1 MKVNYIEMR
10 KKSAKFFM
18 NYLSH
23 VFSSQLWNNNN
34 NNNGLKRFRF
44 FLHFRNHIRGQ
55 EDEEVHIRADR
66 RMEQH

>member
-1 MKVNYIEMR
+1 MKVNYTEMR

-34 NNNGLKRFRF
+34 GLKRFRF
-44 FLHFRNHIRGQ
+44 FYISEITFVDKKTKKCIFAQ
-55 EDEEVHIRADR
+55 IEEWNSIK
-66 RMEQH
+66 